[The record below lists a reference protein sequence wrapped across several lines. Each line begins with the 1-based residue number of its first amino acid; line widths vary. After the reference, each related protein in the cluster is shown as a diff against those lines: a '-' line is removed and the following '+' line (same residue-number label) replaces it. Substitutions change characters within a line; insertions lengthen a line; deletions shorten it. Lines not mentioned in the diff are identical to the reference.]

1 MQPLRR
7 LVASHRLVAGAILA
21 LALVM
26 KLVLPAGFM
35 PTVAEGRMVVRM
47 CSGTGPMTMVMTIP
61 GFEQGKHDGKGHSDK
76 HEAPCAFSSLSSPSL
91 AAADPILLALAIL
104 FVLAMGIR
112 ALAAPTTVAP
122 PYLRP
127 PLRGPPAF

>member
-1 MQPLRR
+1 
-7 LVASHRLVAGAILA
+7 
-21 LALVM
+21 
-26 KLVLPAGFM
+26 M

-47 CSGTGPMTMVMTIP
+47 CSGTGPMTMVMAIP
-61 GFEQGKHDGKGHSDK
+61 GLEQGKHDGEDHREK
-76 HEAPCAFSSLSSPSL
+76 HEPPCAFSGLSAPSL
-91 AAADPILLALAIL
+91 AATDPILLALALL

-112 ALAAPTTVAP
+112 VLAAPAMAAP